1 MLHYKEILAISAVA
15 LTPLAAS
22 AATITIDDF
31 STTHGPQSATPG
43 TTSAS
48 TQTMPSGAI
57 GDRTL
62 TATADAG
69 SAGNTTGLITGPT
82 VNLLGVSNDFLSQG
96 SVTVSYDL
104 AGMDL
109 SDSGTNDTILIGT
122 NSIDL
127 SGGALFSVAV
137 DGVISSAGVLTAGI
151 LNYSFASFIGAN
163 FSSVNTLS
171 FTVDSNG
178 TDDVDASFTFIGI
191 EDLDPNVSPVPLP
204 AGGLLLG
211 SLLLGGG
218 FAARRKAK
226 AKS

>member
-1 MLHYKEILAISAVA
+1 MLNFKELLAISAVA
-15 LTPLAAS
+15 LTPVAAS
-22 AATITIDDF
+22 GATISIDDF
-31 STTHGPQSATPG
+31 STSHGPESAAPG

-48 TQTMPSGAI
+48 TQTMPGGAI
-57 GDRTL
+57 ADRTL
-62 TATADAG
+62 TATADMG

-109 SDSGTNDTILIGT
+109 TDGGTNDTILIGT

-137 DGVISSAGVLTAGI
+137 DGVVSSAGVLAADI
-151 LNYSFASFIGAN
+151 LNYSFASFIGAD
-163 FSSVNTLS
+163 FSNVSTLS

>member
-1 MLHYKEILAISAVA
+1 MVNLKGMLAISAIA

-22 AATITIDDF
+22 AATISIDDF
-31 STTHGPQSATPG
+31 STTHGPQSAAPG
-43 TTSAS
+43 TTSSS
-48 TQTMPSGAI
+48 TQIAPGGAI

-62 TATADAG
+62 TATAEAG
-69 SAGNTTGLITGPT
+69 STGNTTGLITGP
-82 VNLLGVSNDFLSQG
+82 VVDLLGVSNDFLSQG

-104 AGMDL
+104 GGLDI
-109 SDSGTNDTILIGT
+109 SSSGTNDTIVIGT

-127 SGGALFSVAV
+127 SGGALFSVAI
-137 DGVISSAGVLTAGI
+137 DGVVSSAGVLAAGI
-151 LNYSFASFIGAN
+151 LNYSFADFVGAN

-178 TDDVDASFTFIGI
+178 TDAVDASFTFIGI
-191 EDLDPNVSPVPLP
+191 DDLEPNVSPVPLP

>member
-1 MLHYKEILAISAVA
+1 MSAVA
-15 LTPLAAS
+15 LTPVAAS

-31 STTHGPQSATPG
+31 STTHGPESAMPG
-43 TTSAS
+43 MTATS
-48 TQTMPSGAI
+48 TQTMPGGAI
-57 GDRTL
+57 ADRTL
-62 TATADAG
+62 TAVADAG
-69 SAGNTTGLITGPT
+69 SAGNTTGLITGPA

-96 SVTVSYDL
+96 SVTLSYDL

-109 SDSGTNDTILIGT
+109 TDGGTNDTILIGT

-127 SGGALFSVAV
+127 SGGALFSVAI
-137 DGVISSAGVLTAGI
+137 DGVTSSAGVLTAGI
-151 LNYSFASFIGAN
+151 LNYSFANFLGAN
-163 FSSVNTLS
+163 FGNVNTLS

-191 EDLDPNVSPVPLP
+191 DDLDPNVSPVPLP